1 VSTNKDVVR
10 EFYAR
15 AINGRDASACE
26 TLLTEDFV
34 HNGEPR
40 GRDGQ
45 RLAVEAFL
53 DAFSPLRHEIVIIL
67 AEDDLVCAHQ
77 RWAGTHVNDFA
88 GVPATGREVG
98 FTSTAI
104 LKIREGQI
112 AEAWDEID
120 LAGLLGQLQAA

>member
-1 VSTNKDVVR
+1 VSEKDVVR

-15 AINGRDASACE
+15 AINGRNASACE

-53 DAFSPLRHEIVIIL
+53 DAFSPLRHEIVIML

-77 RWAGTHVNDFA
+77 RWEGTHVSEFA

-104 LKIREGQI
+104 LRIREGQI

-120 LAGLLGQLQAA
+120 LAGLLGQLQAT